1 MENKKRDSIAKG
13 EGGLMKSDI
22 EDININIDS
31 LTGNRATE
39 AVNILLYD

>member
-1 MENKKRDSIAKG
+1 MENKKRESIAKG

-31 LTGNRATE
+31 FAGANGNRS
-39 AVNILLYD
+39 I